1 MKEIT
6 PIIWI
11 RRTAPCH
18 FKKKQEDLLMVAKLI
33 RNKHAL
39 RSTVEGGI
47 FFESGN
53 ISCKKRF

>member
-1 MKEIT
+1 
-6 PIIWI
+6 
-11 RRTAPCH
+11 
-18 FKKKQEDLLMVAKLI
+18 MVAKLI